1 MLHASEFTCHAGDG
15 GASRMNLNISPSTR
29 HRNHPCWLMGMF
41 HEQWTLALG
50 AALERSTAHTY
61 SSAATS
67 YITFCDL
74 HHFPTE
80 PTVERLCFYIV
91 YMLHHIKPTSVK
103 SYLSGICTELEPFY
117 PDIHSIR
124 SSKLVNHTLTRCT
137 KLYGSPA
144 KRKRALTKSNLLMII
159 QSTPHHTTHDNL
171 LFNAIVLVGW
181 HGLLRL
187 GELVDHNTLSLHD
200 YSKSISHLSVKFH
213 TTPCPHIS
221 LFLPMPNAA
230 RFF

>member
-1 MLHASEFTCHAGDG
+1 MPTLVNGTFRKQWMLV
-15 GASRMNLNISPSTR
+15 
-29 HRNHPCWLMGMF
+29 
-41 HEQWTLALG
+41 LG
-50 AALERSTAHTY
+50 AAVEHSTTHTY
-61 SSAATS
+61 TSATTS

-74 HHFPTE
+74 HNFPTE

-187 GELVDHNTLSLHD
+187 GELVDHNTLRLQAD
-200 YSKSISHLSVKFH
+200 CKSIIHLFAKFH

-221 LFLPMPNAA
+221 LFLPMHKAD
-230 RFF
+230 RFFEGS